1 MTPGRVPVCVK
12 VYPLTALRG
21 QMREMSKTKDQRIA
35 DTAPKAMR
43 QALREES
50 ARARAAQ

>member
-1 MTPGRVPVCVK
+1 M
-12 VYPLTALRG
+12 
-21 QMREMSKTKDQRIA
+21 ESKAKPA

>member
-1 MTPGRVPVCVK
+1 MKIG
-12 VYPLTALRG
+12 
-21 QMREMSKTKDQRIA
+21 KDRTQRIA
-35 DTAPKAMR
+35 DTAPKAMH